1 MGKPPGGLPHLR
13 QPNISPRNLILGAEE
28 VDMQYSDMFKNAM
41 IQKMTG
47 PDALSASALSKQVD
61 VPQSTLSK
69 WLRMA
74 GIGSSYGFPNNANE
88 YTKMMKIKDS
98 KRPNDWSAED
108 KLKLVTEA
116 ASLDDE
122 QLGAFLRKKGLHQTH
137 LEQWRLQMLDG
148 LQNGFS
154 KKKANQNK
162 SDAAKHIRCL
172 EKELRRKD
180 KALAETAA
188 LLVLKKKVQEIWG
201 DEDDPTAGSN
211 GK

>member
-1 MGKPPGGLPHLR
+1 
-13 QPNISPRNLILGAEE
+13 
-28 VDMQYSDMFKNAM
+28 MQYTDMFKNAM
-41 IQKMTG
+41 IQKMAG
-47 PDALSASALSKQVD
+47 PDAISASALSKQVD

-69 WLRMA
+69 WLRV
-74 GIGSSYGFPNNANE
+74 GGVGSSYDFPNNVHG
-88 YTKMMKIKDS
+88 YTKMAKIIS
-98 KRPNDWSAED
+98 PKRPNDWSAED
-108 KLKLVTEA
+108 KLKVVMEA

-122 QLGAFLRKKGLHQTH
+122 QLGAFLRKKGLHKTH

-154 KKKANQNK
+154 KKNARKKKA
-162 SDAAKHIRCL
+162 DAKRIRAL
-172 EKELRRKD
+172 EKEINRKD

>member
-1 MGKPPGGLPHLR
+1 
-13 QPNISPRNLILGAEE
+13 
-28 VDMQYSDMFKNAM
+28 MQYSDMFKNAM

-47 PDALSASALSKQVD
+47 PGALSASALSKQVD
-61 VPQSTLSK
+61 VPQSTLAK

-74 GIGSSYGFPNNANE
+74 GVGSPFGFPNNVHE
-88 YTKMMKIKDS
+88 YTKMAKIKGP

-108 KLKLVTEA
+108 KLKVVMEA
-116 ASLDDE
+116 ASLDDQ
-122 QLGAFLRKKGLHQTH
+122 QLGEFLRKKGLHQTH

-154 KKKANQNK
+154 KKKAKQK
-162 SDAAKHIRCL
+162 KAQTKRIRAL
-172 EKELRRKD
+172 EKELKRKD

>member
-1 MGKPPGGLPHLR
+1 
-13 QPNISPRNLILGAEE
+13 
-28 VDMQYSDMFKNAM
+28 MQYTDMFKNTM
-41 IQKMTG
+41 IQKMSG
-47 PDALSASALSKQVD
+47 PDAISATALSKQVN

-74 GIGSSYGFPNNANE
+74 GVSPSYGYPNNAHE
-88 YTKMMKIKDS
+88 YTKMAKIKNP

-108 KLKLVTEA
+108 KLKIILEA
-116 ASLDDE
+116 ASLNDE
-122 QLGAFLRKKGLHQTH
+122 QLGAFLRKKGLHQAH
-137 LEQWRLQMLDG
+137 LDQWRSQMLDG

-154 KKKANQNK
+154 KKRNRQKIN
-162 SDAAKHIRCL
+162 DAKRIRAL
-172 EKELRRKD
+172 EKELNRKD

>member
-1 MGKPPGGLPHLR
+1 
-13 QPNISPRNLILGAEE
+13 
-28 VDMQYSDMFKNAM
+28 MQYPDMFKNAM

-47 PDALSASALSKQVD
+47 PDAISATALSKQAD
-61 VPQSTLSK
+61 VSQATLSK

-74 GIGSSYGFPNNANE
+74 GVGPSYVFPNNAHE
-88 YTKMMKIKDS
+88 YTQMAKITDS

-108 KLKLVTEA
+108 KLKVVVEA
-116 ASLDDE
+116 SSLDDE
-122 QLGAFLRKKGLHQTH
+122 QLGAFLRSKGLHQIH
-137 LEQWRLQMLDG
+137 LDQWRLQMLNG
-148 LQNGFS
+148 LQNDSS
-154 KKKANQNK
+154 KKNSRRKNV
-162 SDAAKHIRCL
+162 DAKRIRAL
-172 EKELRRKD
+172 EKELNRKD

>member
-1 MGKPPGGLPHLR
+1 
-13 QPNISPRNLILGAEE
+13 
-28 VDMQYSDMFKNAM
+28 MQYSDMFKNAM

-47 PDALSASALSKQVD
+47 PDAISASALSKQVD
-61 VPQSTLSK
+61 VSQPTLSK

-74 GIGSSYGFPNNANE
+74 GVGPSYAFPNNAHE
-88 YTKMMKIKDS
+88 YTKMAKIKDS

-108 KLKLVTEA
+108 KLKVVVEA
-116 ASLDDE
+116 SSLDDE
-122 QLGAFLRKKGLHQTH
+122 QLGAFLRSKGLHQTH
-137 LEQWRLQMLDG
+137 LDQWRSQMLNA
-148 LQNGFS
+148 LQNGSS
-154 KKKANQNK
+154 KKKSRRKNVEVK
-162 SDAAKHIRCL
+162 RIRAL
-172 EKELRRKD
+172 EKELNRKD

>member
-1 MGKPPGGLPHLR
+1 
-13 QPNISPRNLILGAEE
+13 
-28 VDMQYSDMFKNAM
+28 MQYTDMFKNAM

-47 PDALSASALSKQVD
+47 PEAISASALSKRVD
-61 VPQSTLSK
+61 VPQPTLSK

-74 GIGSSYGFPNNANE
+74 AVGSSYVFANTAHE
-88 YTKMMKIKDS
+88 YTKMTKVNGP
-98 KRPNDWSAED
+98 KRPNDWSAEE
-108 KLKLVTEA
+108 KLHVVMEA

-122 QLGAFLRKKGLHQTH
+122 QLGEFLRKKGLHLTH

-154 KKKANQNK
+154 KKNDRKNKA
-162 SDAAKHIRCL
+162 DAKRIRAL
-172 EKELRRKD
+172 EKEINRKD

-201 DEDDPTAGSN
+201 DEDEPTAGSN

>member
-1 MGKPPGGLPHLR
+1 MPYP
-13 QPNISPRNLILGAEE
+13 
-28 VDMQYSDMFKNAM
+28 DMFKQAM
-41 IQKMTG
+41 IQKMSG
-47 PDALSASALSKQVD
+47 PDPISATTLSKQVN

-74 GIGSSYGFPNNANE
+74 GVGPSYGFPNNAHE
-88 YTKMMKIKDS
+88 YTKMSKIKDP

-108 KLKLVTEA
+108 KLKVVMAA
-116 ASLDDE
+116 ASLDDQ
-122 QLGAFLRKKGLHQTH
+122 QLGAFLRNKGLHQTH
-137 LEQWRLQMLDG
+137 LQQWRSQMLNG
-148 LQNGFS
+148 LQNET
-154 KKKANQNK
+154 
-162 SDAAKHIRCL
+162 AKNSSRQTTAEAKRIRAL

>member
-1 MGKPPGGLPHLR
+1 
-13 QPNISPRNLILGAEE
+13 
-28 VDMQYSDMFKNAM
+28 MQYSNMFKNAM
-41 IQKMTG
+41 IQKMAG
-47 PDALSASALSKQVD
+47 PGAISASALSKQVE

-74 GIGSSYGFPNNANE
+74 SVGSTYNFPDNAHE
-88 YTKMMKIKDS
+88 YTKMAKIKDP

-108 KLKLVTEA
+108 KLKVVMKVS
-116 ASLDDE
+116 SLDDE
-122 QLGAFLRKKGLHQTH
+122 QIGAFLRKKGLHQTH
-137 LEQWRLQMLDG
+137 LDQWHLQMLDG

-154 KKKANQNK
+154 KKNAKKEKA
-162 SDAAKHIRCL
+162 DAKRIRVL
-172 EKELRRKD
+172 EKEINRKD

-211 GK
+211 GQ